1 MSTSSQDTA
10 SMNTVVADYL
20 EEKRKLTLAAKTEEL
35 AGLRFSILLTSK
47 WTVSESLAD
56 ERRAELR
63 TELSNLRSLY
73 VEKIDE
79 IAMAFGVQVAIEAKE
94 EIEHEVFVPEEM
106 NECVLPMDTDQLHF

>member
-1 MSTSSQDTA
+1 MSISSHDA
-10 SMNTVVADYL
+10 AAMNTVADYL

-47 WTVSESLAD
+47 WTVSESLGD

-63 TELSNLRSLY
+63 TELSSLRSLY
-73 VEKIDE
+73 VDKIDE
-79 IAMAFGVQVAIEAKE
+79 IAMEFGVQVAIETKE

-106 NECVLPMDTDQLHF
+106 NECVLPMDTDQLYF